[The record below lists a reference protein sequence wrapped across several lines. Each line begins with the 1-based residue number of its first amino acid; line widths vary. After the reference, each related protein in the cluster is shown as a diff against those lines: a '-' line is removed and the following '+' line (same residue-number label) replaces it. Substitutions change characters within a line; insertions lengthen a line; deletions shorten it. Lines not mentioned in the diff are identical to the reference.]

1 MRILVAGATTFALL
15 VASGFVAPAVGQ
27 TPEDRLAEL
36 GIELPTPD
44 MPVANYVKAVTAGTL
59 VFVAGHG
66 PCGGLDESNTGKI
79 ERDHSVEE
87 GYAIAR
93 WVGICAL
100 ASLKREVGELSR
112 VKRIVRVFGMVN
124 ASPEF
129 TGHSQVI
136 NGFSD
141 LMEQVFGP
149 EISKHAR
156 AAVGMSSLP
165 RDQTV
170 EVEMVV
176 ELHPS

>member
-1 MRILVAGATTFALL
+1 
-15 VASGFVAPAVGQ
+15 
-27 TPEDRLAEL
+27 
-36 GIELPTPD
+36 
-44 MPVANYVKAVTAGTL
+44 
-59 VFVAGHG
+59 
-66 PCGGLDESNTGKI
+66 
-79 ERDHSVEE
+79 
-87 GYAIAR
+87 
-93 WVGICAL
+93 
-100 ASLKREVGELSR
+100 

-176 ELHPS
+176 ELHPSEPHPS